1 MRWRAWKVWAARLS
15 DELLLI
21 ALAIRDP
28 ETPRWLRWFALALLA
43 YALSPIDL
51 IPDFI
56 PVLGWLD
63 DLLILPLGFALILRR
78 LPPAVLARARAQA
91 QQGALPEWVRRLQGL
106 KGALRWGMALVGLV
120 LVLVLIGAG
129 LLLWALWLQIR
140 PA

>member
-1 MRWRAWKVWAARLS
+1 MARWRGFKGWAARLS
-15 DELLLI
+15 DELVVV
-21 ALAIRDP
+21 AVAIRDP
-28 ETPRWLRWFALALLA
+28 ETPRLLRWFALALLA

-78 LPPAVLARARAQA
+78 LPPAVLARARVQA

-106 KGALRWGMALVGLV
+106 QGALRWGVLLVGAV
-120 LVLVLIGAG
+120 LVLVLLGLG
-129 LLLWALWLQIR
+129 LLLRWIWIA
-140 PA
+140 AT